1 MNTGPQQ
8 EGTKDMTGNKTRHD
22 PLLLAA
28 KVVLAFVMGVC
39 AFAAFFLLIGAVAV
53 PVMQDNIAAEL
64 LAEGKGPLPDGFFW
78 AVSVL
83 LLAITALLG
92 MLIYFLQLLWR
103 IIGSVGEGDPFVP
116 ENADR
121 LSRMGWVAVA
131 GNVLAFL
138 MPLHPQVLSMPVSK
152 SIPQTSEPR
161 FRLRWAALA
170 LAVTVTLAGCGGD
183 APAPDAAPAD
193 PAQTPTVEQAAAVA
207 VE

>member
-1 MNTGPQQ
+1 MIGNNTG
-8 EGTKDMTGNKTRHD
+8 RD
-22 PLLLAA
+22 PLLIAA
-28 KVVLAFVMGVC
+28 KVVLAFIMGVC
-39 AFAAFFLLIGAVAV
+39 AFAAFFLVIGAVAV

-78 AVSVL
+78 AVTVL

-92 MLIYFLQLLWR
+92 LLIYFLQLLWR

-138 MPLHPQVLSMPVSK
+138 MGGLVMWVANIAKDLGEDVHFDGDVDFGGGGLLLILVLFILARV
-152 SIPQTSEPR
+152 
-161 FRLRWAALA
+161 FRQGAAMREDLEG
-170 LAVTVTLAGCGGD
+170 TV
-183 APAPDAAPAD
+183 
-193 PAQTPTVEQAAAVA
+193 
-207 VE
+207 